1 MTSENYSQMNQP
13 SSEQLETPA
22 TEKLHEVNE
31 ELQQVKADLEK
42 LTSVNIALLE
52 ELSHY
57 QSLEEELRTNQEAL
71 RLYQERLHSILGS
84 IDDVVWSIV
93 PDTGQILYLNDA
105 TETVYGHPISAFID
119 NLNLWQ
125 EIIYVEDR
133 EWVKKSQQALYRE
146 GKQDIEY
153 RVVWPNGEIH
163 WIRVRSCLIRDAE
176 GKAIRID
183 GLTTEITEHKKI
195 RAQLQHDS
203 LHDSLTG
210 LPNRTLLMDRI
221 EQAIKGCQRN
231 PDKRFAV
238 LFLDLD
244 RFKEIND
251 SLGHLMGDRLLIAIT
266 HRLSKCLRTE
276 DTLARLGGDEFVIL
290 LENLTDISEAIN
302 IANRIHQILK
312 SPFLLNKEEIFI
324 SVSIGIVLGGEQ
336 GFHSSYNQVAD
347 ILRDADI
354 AMYRAK
360 AKGQGK
366 SEVFNP
372 SMHTYVVKRL
382 QLVNDLQRAIERQ
395 EFIVYY
401 QPIVSLATESIEGFE
416 ALVRWQHSK
425 KGLVPPADF
434 ISIAEETEAI
444 LKIDEWV
451 LQHACSQLRLWQE
464 QFPEL
469 APLSINVN
477 LSTKH
482 LLSPDLIRVLDKTL
496 AETGLKANALKLE
509 ITESFLIENP
519 EIAIKMLEQ
528 VKHRDIK
535 LCLDDFGTGYSSLS
549 YLDCFSFNV
558 LKIDRS
564 FIKRLVSEHD
574 KCEIIKA
581 IVNLGLTLGMDVVA
595 EGIENQ
601 VQRQKLTALNCC
613 YGQGYGFF
621 PPLKSEIIT
630 TILQQQQTQKRANNS
645 TSTKNLE

>member
-1 MTSENYSQMNQP
+1 MTSENSPPINPHLLSSKELENQKI
-13 SSEQLETPA
+13 ER
-22 TEKLHEVNE
+22 LHQVNR
-31 ELQQVKADLEK
+31 ELQKVKAHLKK
-42 LTSVNIALLE
+42 LTIDNADLLE
-52 ELSHY
+52 NMY
-57 QSLEEELRTNQEAL
+57 QQQILEEELRINEQAL
-71 RLYQERLHSILGS
+71 RLNQERLHSILSS

-105 TETVYGHPISAFID
+105 TKTVYGRPISAFID

-133 EWVKKSQQALYRE
+133 EWVEKSQQALYTE

-153 RVVWPNGEIH
+153 RVVWPDGNIH
-163 WIRVRSCLIRDAE
+163 WIRVRSCLIRDTE
-176 GKAIRID
+176 GKPLRID
-183 GLTTEITEHKKI
+183 GLTTEISEHKKI
-195 RAQLQHDS
+195 REQLHHDS

-210 LPNRTLLMDRI
+210 LPNRTLVMDRI
-221 EQAIKGCQRN
+221 DQAIKDCQRN
-231 PDKRFAV
+231 PDRHFAV

-244 RFKEIND
+244 KFKEIND
-251 SLGHLMGDRLLIAIT
+251 SLGHLMGDRLLIAIS

-276 DTLARLGGDEFVIL
+276 DTLGRLGGDEFVIIL
-290 LENLTDISEAIN
+290 KNLTDISEALT
-302 IANRIHQILK
+302 IANRIHQSLK
-312 SPFLLNKEEIFI
+312 SPIFLKKEEIFI
-324 SVSIGIVLGGEQ
+324 SVSIGIVLGGKRR
-336 GFHSSYNQVAD
+336 FCSYNQVTE

-360 AKGQGK
+360 AKGRGK

-372 SMHTYVVKRL
+372 LMHTYVVKRL
-382 QLVNDLQRAIERQ
+382 QLANDLQRAIDRQ

-401 QPIVSLATESIEGFE
+401 QPIVSLASNSIVGFE
-416 ALVRWQHSK
+416 ALVRWQHSEK
-425 KGLVPPADF
+425 KLISPADF
-434 ISIAEETEAI
+434 IPIAEETEAI

-451 LQHACSQLRLWQE
+451 LQRACRQLRLWQK
-464 QFPEL
+464 QFPDL
-469 APLSINVN
+469 APLSMNVN

-482 LLSPDLIRVLDKTL
+482 LLSPDLIKVLDKTL
-496 AETGLKANALKLE
+496 SETGLEAKTLKLE

-528 VKHRDIK
+528 VRHRDIK

-564 FIKRLVSEHD
+564 FIKRLVSEDD

-601 VQRQKLTALNCC
+601 VQRRKLKALNCC

-621 PPLKSEIIT
+621 PPLKGEIIT
-630 TILQQQQTQKRANNS
+630 SLLQEKQTQKKANND
-645 TSTKNLE
+645 T

>member
-1 MTSENYSQMNQP
+1 MTSEQSPKMNHR
-13 SSEQLETPA
+13 SSEQLGNQPTD
-22 TEKLHEVNE
+22 KIHEVNE
-31 ELQQVKADLEK
+31 ELRQIKAHLEK
-42 LTSVNIALLE
+42 LTIANVALVE
-52 ELSHY
+52 ELSQC

-71 RLYQERLHSILGS
+71 RLNQERLHSILGS

-93 PDTGQILYLNDA
+93 PDTNQILYLNNA
-105 TETVYGHPISAFID
+105 TETVYGYPISAFID

-125 EIIYVEDR
+125 EIIYLEDR
-133 EWVKKSQQALYRE
+133 EWVEKSQQALYKE

-153 RVVWPNGEIH
+153 RVIWPNGEIH
-163 WIRVRSCLIRDAE
+163 WIRVRSRLIRDAE

-183 GLTTEITEHKKI
+183 GLTTEITEHKRI
-195 RAQLQHDS
+195 SEQLQYDS

-210 LPNRTLLMDRI
+210 LPNRSLVMDRI
-221 EQAIKGCQRN
+221 EQAIKCCQRT
-231 PDKRFAV
+231 PYKRFAV

-266 HRLSKCLRTE
+266 HRLTRCLRTE

-302 IANRIHQILK
+302 IANRIHQTLK
-312 SPFLLNKEEIFI
+312 SPILLNKEEIFI
-324 SVSIGIVLGGEQ
+324 SVSIGVVLGGEQ
-336 GFHSSYNQVAD
+336 RFHPSYNQVAD
-347 ILRDADI
+347 LLRDADI

-395 EFIVYY
+395 EFIIYY
-401 QPIVSLATESIEGFE
+401 QPIVSLASGSIKGFE

-434 ISIAEETEAI
+434 IPIAEETEAI

-451 LQHACSQLRLWQE
+451 LHCACSQLCLWQK
-464 QFPEL
+464 QFPDL

-482 LLSPDLIRVLDKTL
+482 LLSSDLIGVLDKTL
-496 AETGLKANALKLE
+496 TETGLDGKALKLE

-528 VKHRDIK
+528 VKHRNIE

-601 VQRQKLTALNCC
+601 VQKQKLTALNCC

-630 TILQQQQTQKRANNS
+630 AILQQQQTHKRANND
-645 TSTKNLE
+645 T